1 MLFADF
7 ETKSVIDLKATGV
20 SPYVAH
26 PSTDVWM
33 MVYAFDDEPVD
44 VWEPES
50 PLPPRV
56 REYVEQGGLICFH
69 NANFDV
75 QVWNEIQVKRR
86 GWPALRIAQVRDSMC
101 MAYAMALPGSLE
113 NAAAAAGLTTGK
125 DMSGH
130 RVMLQLAR
138 PRSVENGKVTWWDDP
153 DKLARLREYAKQDV
167 ITQRE
172 LYKRLLPLSPSEQ
185 KIWELDQTI
194 NLRGIAVD
202 VQAVEAAIRIVG
214 DEKLRLDKEMRRLT
228 NNSVATCQA
237 HSQLKDWLLY
247 QNIDTAGVA
256 KADIKRLV
264 DEDDAD
270 ISRLPDHVRRV
281 LNVRREAAKTSTAK
295 LSAMVSGTS
304 ADGRIRN
311 TTQYHAATTGRWGG
325 RRIQP
330 QNLPRPKLKQA
341 QIEEVF
347 AILESRMRPEQMAQ
361 QIDLL
366 YGPPMEVLSDC
377 LRGFLTAG
385 PGNDLMACDFANIEG
400 RVLAW
405 LAGEEWKLDAFRAF
419 DAGTGPDLY
428 LVAAGRIYNC
438 TPTEATPHR
447 QIGKVAEL
455 ACIAEGQ
462 LVLTDRGLVPIERV
476 TAAMRVWDG
485 DSFVPHK
492 GLVYRG
498 IKEVLTYDGLT
509 ATQDH
514 VVWTDQGPLQFGDA
528 ARRGARIVQSGSGWR
543 PIRVGRDNQPGAA
556 LHDRLVVDVCADA
569 MRRLRRGALACL
581 RQFDVGQ
588 IARVPVLLAASAGSQ
603 VADKACDGYAVP
615 LRKRERCGVQTVR
628 RSRDN
633 FWLRL
638 CTGWGYLDPAK
649 PGAAA
654 RFGTGPD
661 RQQRPVRTGQSALRQ
676 QVGTNAQS
684 AAVQVAGNGRRV
696 GQGPES
702 VGIPHVLQVF
712 ASWLS
717 QRGGDWT
724 GLQSGA
730 RQAKELARHSAA
742 SQRARVYDL
751 VDCGPNHRFT
761 VSGRL
766 VHNCGY
772 QGGVGAFQSMARIYG
787 VKIPDAQADDIKT
800 KWRKAHREIERFWY
814 DTERAAVHAVQHP
827 GKITGAGAAGRE
839 IRFRVNG
846 SFLWM
851 KLPSG
856 RNLAYPYPR
865 LAEISTPWGE
875 PKQAVTFKTYLD
887 SQARKKAK
895 LIDDPTNSGN
905 WYRVAT
911 YGGSLVENAT
921 QAVARD
927 VLADAMVRLE
937 AAGYPICLTIHDE
950 IVCERKAG
958 EGSVEEMSRLM
969 CELSPWMA
977 GLPIASEGW
986 RNFRYKK

>member
-1 MLFADF
+1 MSDILHIDF
-7 ETKSVIDLKATGV
+7 ETRSQLDLKSVGLHNYARHDT
-20 SPYVAH
+20 
-26 PSTDVWM
+26 TDVWCM
-33 MVYAFDDEPVD
+33 AWAFHDGPVRVTAPYHATGWDSDEHTEIVCH
-44 VWEPES
+44 
-50 PLPPRV
+50 LAR
-56 REYVEQGGLICFH
+56 GGTVVAH
-69 NANFDV
+69 NAPFELAI
-75 QVWNEIQVKRR
+75 WNNVMVPRY
-86 GWPALRIAQVRDSMC
+86 GWPVLKPEQVQCTMAMAL
-101 MAYAMALPGSLE
+101 AMALPASLE
-113 NAAAAAGLTTGK
+113 NAAAAVGLDVNK

-130 RVMLQLAR
+130 RLMMQMCR
-138 PRSVENGKVTWWDDP
+138 PRSTDGGKIVWWDDP
-153 DKLARLREYAKQDV
+153 EKLQRLYAYCKQDV
-167 ITQRE
+167 LVERQ
-172 LYKRLLPLSPSEQ
+172 LYDRLLKLSESEQ
-185 KIWELDQTI
+185 RIWQLDYRI
-194 NLRGIAVD
+194 NNRGIAID
-202 VQAVEAAIRIVG
+202 LPAVEAAIRIVG

-228 NNSVATCQA
+228 NNAVATCQA

-447 QIGKVAEL
+447 QIGKVCEL
-455 ACIAEGQ
+455 Q
-462 LVLTDRGLVPIERV
+462 LG
-476 TAAMRVWDG
+476 
-485 DSFVPHK
+485 
-492 GLVYRG
+492 
-498 IKEVLTYDGLT
+498 
-509 ATQDH
+509 
-514 VVWTDQGPLQFGDA
+514 FGG
-528 ARRGARIVQSGSGWR
+528 GA
-543 PIRVGRDNQPGAA
+543 
-556 LHDRLVVDVCADA
+556 
-569 MRRLRRGALACL
+569 
-581 RQFDVGQ
+581 
-588 IARVPVLLAASAGSQ
+588 
-603 VADKACDGYAVP
+603 
-615 LRKRERCGVQTVR
+615 
-628 RSRDN
+628 
-633 FWLRL
+633 
-638 CTGWGYLDPAK
+638 
-649 PGAAA
+649 
-654 RFGTGPD
+654 
-661 RQQRPVRTGQSALRQ
+661 
-676 QVGTNAQS
+676 
-684 AAVQVAGNGRRV
+684 
-696 GQGPES
+696 
-702 VGIPHVLQVF
+702 
-712 ASWLS
+712 
-717 QRGGDWT
+717 
-724 GLQSGA
+724 
-730 RQAKELARHSAA
+730 
-742 SQRARVYDL
+742 
-751 VDCGPNHRFT
+751 
-761 VSGRL
+761 
-766 VHNCGY
+766 
-772 QGGVGAFQSMARIYG
+772 GAFQSMARLFGI
-787 VKIPDAQADDIKT
+787 VMPDSQADDIKK
-800 KWRKAHREIERFWY
+800 KWRAAHREIERFWY
-814 DTERAAVHAVQHP
+814 DAERAAVHAVQHP